1 MSICTDYIYE
11 DYTSGAFI
19 LDSIFSITYNSQMP
33 QELLNI
39 TKIIQWAGNHQ

>member
-1 MSICTDYIYE
+1 MSICIDYLYE

-19 LDSIFSITYNSQMP
+19 LDSIVSITYNSQMP

-39 TKIIQWAGNHQ
+39 TKIIQWAGKQQ